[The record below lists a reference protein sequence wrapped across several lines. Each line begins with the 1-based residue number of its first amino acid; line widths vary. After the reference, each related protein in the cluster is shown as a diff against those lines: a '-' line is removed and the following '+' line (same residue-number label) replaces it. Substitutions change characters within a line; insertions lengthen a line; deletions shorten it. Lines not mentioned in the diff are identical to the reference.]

1 MAFIYPVPL
10 TEYVYKKIFHL
21 AKSYKSK
28 SAGLPCSPTP
38 FVIKLLIADNAVYLL
53 KKKAFNCVYFVK
65 FPLNHAKKVKSS

>member
-28 SAGLPCSPTP
+28 SAELPCSPP
-38 FVIKLLIADNAVYLL
+38 PAPRVIKLLIADNAVYLL
-53 KKKAFNCVYFVK
+53 KKKGIQLCIFRK
-65 FPLNHAKKVKSS
+65 ISP